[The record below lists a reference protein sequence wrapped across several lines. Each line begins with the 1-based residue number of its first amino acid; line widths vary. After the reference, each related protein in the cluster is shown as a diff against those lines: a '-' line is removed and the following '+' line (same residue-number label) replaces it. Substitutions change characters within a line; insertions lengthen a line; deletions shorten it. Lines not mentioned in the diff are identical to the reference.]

1 MIGQRIGYIRVSSIE
16 QNTAS
21 QKELLEKFS
30 IDKYFEEKVSG
41 KNAKDRIEL
50 QNMLEYVREGDTIY
64 VKDLSRLARNTKDL
78 LEIVEFLD
86 SKNVG
91 LFSLKESIDTSSN
104 MGKLILTILGAI
116 YEFERVNLLERQRDG
131 IEVAKKQGKYKGR
144 KKIPKPT
151 NFKEVYSQWKQRE
164 ISSKNAIKALNI
176 SEYAFYKFVREENAN
191 G

>member
-64 VKDLSRLARNTKDL
+64 VKDLSRLARNTRDL

>member
-50 QNMLEYVREGDTIY
+50 QNMLEYVREGDIIY